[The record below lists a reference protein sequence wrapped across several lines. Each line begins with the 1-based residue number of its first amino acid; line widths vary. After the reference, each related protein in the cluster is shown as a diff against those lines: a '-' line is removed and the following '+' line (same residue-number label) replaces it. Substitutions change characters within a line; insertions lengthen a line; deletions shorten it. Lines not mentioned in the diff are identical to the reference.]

1 MAIDAMPEDDMT
13 ELPPEE
19 GEMEDK
25 SSVFLSKSALGGK
38 QCKPGDTLT
47 FKVQDV
53 DPETGDVEAVMEGY
67 SHKNGESEGYSE
79 AFDRAMPEEEGM
91 V

>member
-1 MAIDAMPEDDMT
+1 MDNVMPEADMT
-13 ELPPEE
+13 ELPAQDTAGAE
-19 GEMEDK
+19 K

-47 FKVQDV
+47 FKVQDI
-53 DPETGDVEAVMEGY
+53 DPESGDVEAVLEGY
-67 SHKNGESEGYSE
+67 EHKSEEGYE
-79 AFDRAMPEEEGM
+79 AAFDEAMPEEEGM